1 MAKCSVCNQEMLDK
15 VSCRASRLR
24 FTPFLRR
31 HRRIGETCYDVK
43 GQREYKRRAS
53 ADDCGDCGAPTGG
66 FHHPGCD
73 RERCPR
79 CGGQLISCACND
91 QGRFYDPIEP
101 PARAKVSS

>member
-1 MAKCSVCNQEMLDK
+1 MATCSVCNQEMLDK

-53 ADDCGDCGAPTGG
+53 ADDCGDCGAPAGG
-66 FHHPGCD
+66 FHVRLP
-73 RERCPR
+73 
-79 CGGQLISCACND
+79 S
-91 QGRFYDPIEP
+91 
-101 PARAKVSS
+101 K